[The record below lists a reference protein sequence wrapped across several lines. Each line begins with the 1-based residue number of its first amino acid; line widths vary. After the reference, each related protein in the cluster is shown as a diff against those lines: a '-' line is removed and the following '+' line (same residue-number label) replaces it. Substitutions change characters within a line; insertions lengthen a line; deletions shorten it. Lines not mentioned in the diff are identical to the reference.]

1 MKRRIRNELCTEK
14 PAVWI
19 GKGGATA
26 QIISEISSQLKNR
39 EMIKVKI
46 LKTALKEETAKDIA
60 KKAST
65 QTDSTLVEV
74 RGHTFMLFKPRKKK
88 RPSTL

>member
-26 QIISEISSQLKNR
+26 QIINEISNQLKNR
-39 EMIKVKI
+39 EMIKAKI
-46 LKTALKEETAKDIA
+46 LKAALKEEKARDIA
-60 KKAST
+60 KKVAA

-74 RGHTFMLFKPRKKK
+74 RGHTFMLYKPRKKK
-88 RPSTL
+88 RPLTL